1 VVHVLAKKCREINV
15 PMRRLTEEAMQVL
28 TQYPWPGNVRELENI
43 IERTV
48 VLVDSDTIGSNDLPL
63 ELVPDLDVDLV
74 SDSGSADMAANADG
88 GPMTQR
94 LERLEKQMIEGA
106 MQEAKG
112 VKTQAA
118 ERLGIKTSALYYKL
132 DKYGIDYSD
141 DE

>member
-1 VVHVLAKKCREINV
+1 LAKKCREINV